1 MIHNKSRARHHRSL
15 KLGSKL
21 KYLSIMHYPKNQQK
35 TQMFVLNIGLPIIK
49 GTVKMYTKFLLTL
62 CPFFLYPENLLA
74 KPKLHHEKQ
83 MIGKS
88 DSESVIH
95 ERKKQLDK
103 ISLRELLTELYHG
116 LNVTVVNKNDSIIST
131 QIPPRMFFN

>member
-1 MIHNKSRARHHRSL
+1 
-15 KLGSKL
+15 
-21 KYLSIMHYPKNQQK
+21 
-35 TQMFVLNIGLPIIK
+35 
-49 GTVKMYTKFLLTL
+49 
-62 CPFFLYPENLLA
+62 
-74 KPKLHHEKQ
+74 

-131 QIPPRMFFN
+131 QIPPRMFFNWNFLKAMHHKLFYTKYQNLLQRSNQFIYYLKSLKVFSYKIDSGKIKGC

>member
-1 MIHNKSRARHHRSL
+1 
-15 KLGSKL
+15 
-21 KYLSIMHYPKNQQK
+21 
-35 TQMFVLNIGLPIIK
+35 
-49 GTVKMYTKFLLTL
+49 
-62 CPFFLYPENLLA
+62 
-74 KPKLHHEKQ
+74 

-88 DSESVIH
+88 DSESMIH

-131 QIPPRMFFN
+131 QIHECFLIGIFYKLCTINVLYEIPKFVTTI